1 MVRKRNPRYE
11 YTYEQYVCG
20 LGTVKYFPRITK
32 IARTK
37 KLRKVEFSESMSCDK
52 SIRNGRRF
60 VGKTKQQILDSK
72 MTDYLDQDDISRY
85 QCSQISALNP
95 SNYKIPSPAPLPEYS
110 PAAQYKRRRLKN
122 LMKVQTKNA
131 YKSSEFEIKN
141 AAYKTHK

>member
-1 MVRKRNPRYE
+1 MGSKKRHKYE

-52 SIRNGRRF
+52 SKRNGQLF
-60 VGKTKQQILDSK
+60 AGKSKQEILDSK

-85 QCSQISALNP
+85 
-95 SNYKIPSPAPLPEYS
+95 
-110 PAAQYKRRRLKN
+110 
-122 LMKVQTKNA
+122 
-131 YKSSEFEIKN
+131 
-141 AAYKTHK
+141 